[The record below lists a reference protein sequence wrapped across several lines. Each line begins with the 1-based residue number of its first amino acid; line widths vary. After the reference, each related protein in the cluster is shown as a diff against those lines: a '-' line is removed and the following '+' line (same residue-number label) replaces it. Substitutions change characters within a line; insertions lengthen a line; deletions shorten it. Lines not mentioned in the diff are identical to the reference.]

1 MQLGK
6 ISREKETIT
15 DVYKIGK
22 IVPKISTITVPTEM
36 YDQYNFILQGFLVRY
51 FKISISPYNQYDY
64 FLTKK
69 KLFLSNTGR
78 IQKIRP

>member
-1 MQLGK
+1 
-6 ISREKETIT
+6 
-15 DVYKIGK
+15 
-22 IVPKISTITVPTEM
+22 M

-69 KLFLSNTGR
+69 TRPIQYRQNT
-78 IQKIRP
+78 KN